1 MAKYAQYLFNL
12 QHNTGCT
19 VIEQCTQM
27 NKYKDQSIRT
37 SLELERLGHENHIL
51 LQGTFGIREKD
62 QELHSLYR
70 HFSEVEHGLNHT
82 RTQLELAQKEVATR
96 THAIV
101 HLENVVEMQDTKLDE
116 KEEQIA
122 NLLH

>member
-1 MAKYAQYLFNL
+1 MAKYAQHLFNL

-19 VIEQCTQM
+19 VIEQCMCM
-27 NKYKDQSIRT
+27 NEYEEQSIRT

-51 LQGTFGIREKD
+51 CQGTFGIHEKD
-62 QELHSLYR
+62 QELQSLYH
-70 HFSEVEHGLNHT
+70 HFSEVEHVLNHT
-82 RTQLELAQKEVATR
+82 HTQLELTRKEVTTR

-101 HLENVVEMQDTKLDE
+101 NLENVIEMQDTKLDE
-116 KEEQIA
+116 REEQIA